1 MNKMKVFVVD
11 DNRLFRVT
19 LSDELRDAGYDVY
32 EFTNGQAVLAQIR
45 DNTPDVIIS
54 DIKMPHM
61 SGLELLAVIK
71 RDYKDISF
79 ILMTAYASIDSAVKA
94 MKEGAYDYLVKPF
107 ESEKL
112 MIILH
117 RLNEFN
123 RLKEENIAFKKSF
136 YGKFNFSSFIGQ
148 SRAIKKVF
156 GLVEKVI
163 NSDTTILITGETGTG
178 KELLTNIIHYNST
191 RKNNPFVKVSCAIL
205 AKEIFESELFGHVKG
220 AFTGAEQAKK
230 GRFEMAHGGTL
241 YLDDIDDMP
250 YDLQVKLLRVLEEGE
265 VEPLGSSETL
275 KVDVRIIASTKKDLG
290 RMVKEG
296 SFRQDLFYRLNVF
309 PVHLPPLRERIGDI
323 RILMDFFAEKYG
335 QGKKIILEE
344 EVYRTLSNYR
354 FPGNV
359 RELKNLMERLVLISD
374 NNRIQLKNIPFEI
387 RNPDSP
393 EAFIPNEGKTLNEQ
407 LIAFEKNAIK
417 KALEKYEGNKSKAA
431 DYLGLP
437 VSTLRSKMEK
447 YNLVL

>member
-1 MNKMKVFVVD
+1 MKIFLAE

-19 LSDELRDAGYDVY
+19 LSDELRDAGFDVY
-32 EFTNGQAVLAQIR
+32 EFADARAVLMQAR
-45 DNTPDVIIS
+45 NNKPDVIVS
-54 DIKMPHM
+54 DIKMPLM
-61 SGLELLAVIK
+61 SGLELLSVVK
-71 RDYKDISF
+71 RDYKDIAF

-107 ESEKL
+107 EPEQL
-112 MIILH
+112 IIILK
-117 RLNEFN
+117 RLDEFN
-123 RLKEENIAFKKSF
+123 RLKKENTEFRKNI
-136 YGKFNFSSFIGQ
+136 YNKFNFSSFVGQ
-148 SRAIKKVF
+148 SPEIKQVF
-156 GLVEKVI
+156 SLVEKVVR
-163 NSDTTILITGETGTG
+163 SSTTVLITGETGTG
-178 KELLTNIIHYNST
+178 KELLTNIIHYNSH
-191 RKNNPFVKVSCAIL
+191 RKNKPLVKVSCAIL

-309 PVHLPPLRERIGDI
+309 PVHLPPLRERTGDI
-323 RILMDFFAEKYG
+323 RILMDFFARKYG

-393 EAFIPNEGKTLNEQ
+393 EAFTPNEGKALNEQ

-447 YNLVL
+447 YNLVP